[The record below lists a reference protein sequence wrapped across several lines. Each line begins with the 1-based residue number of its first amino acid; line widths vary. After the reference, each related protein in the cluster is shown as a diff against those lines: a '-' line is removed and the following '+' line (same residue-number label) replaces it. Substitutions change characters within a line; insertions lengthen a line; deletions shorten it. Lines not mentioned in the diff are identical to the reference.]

1 MQIRCYELK
10 HSFYTPPQIDS
21 TKENRSRG
29 MKTMEINVRAVY
41 DFRSIG
47 VGHTPLTKLC
57 GILNMPPPMTQ
68 NAYNGLSYSIK
79 VAFKQVAEKSMSDV
93 AASSLLFAGTEQTA
107 NGVSVDGKWQRK
119 GFSSTLGVV
128 AAISIDNGRVLDV
141 VILSKSYKGCTSMKK
156 NASFDPVCYEIWK
169 LSHNYN
175 LNYTDSSPEMETTG
189 ATKIFSSSK
198 EKHGLYYTS
207 L

>member
-1 MQIRCYELK
+1 MFP
-10 HSFYTPPQIDS
+10 S
-21 TKENRSRG
+21 
-29 MKTMEINVRAVY
+29 
-41 DFRSIG
+41 
-47 VGHTPLTKLC
+47 
-57 GILNMPPPMTQ
+57 PPMTK
-68 NAYNGLSYSIK
+68 NAYTGLSYSIK
-79 VAFKQVAEKSMSDV
+79 VAFKQVAERNMSDA

-107 NGVSVDGKWQRK
+107 NVGVSVDGKWQRK

-141 VILSKSYKGCTSMKK
+141 VVLSKSYKGCTSMKK
-156 NASFDPVCYEIWK
+156 KNASFDPACYEIWK

-175 LNYTDSSPEMETTG
+175 LNHTDSSPEMETTG

-207 L
+207 KEMVRARYIWSKSTY